1 MIYAIILIS
10 IALAALSI
18 GRELYAAIQS
28 SRDETANDET
38 MSDWNQPGK
47 HIDIEG

>member
-1 MIYAIILIS
+1 MIYAIIIVS
-10 IALAALSI
+10 IALGVLSI
-18 GRELYAAIQS
+18 GRELYFAIRC

>member
-1 MIYAIILIS
+1 MIYAIIIFA
-10 IALAALSI
+10 IALGVLSI
-18 GRELYAAIQS
+18 GRELWFAIHACD
-28 SRDETANDET
+28 DETANDET